1 MSDVLDAKIKKT
13 AELGK
18 TSFGHN
24 GEVYTDLRPYT
35 TSGGLEGYRFD
46 HGEKSDPYLKV
57 YFISDDGTYLSV
69 WERGYGTETLSFS
82 TSFDGDRLLT
92 LDDRLTEL
100 TSRLDEKVFHAR
112 LAAAI
117 DTYEE
122 TGLPQEFEWRGNT
135 YTNLHDP
142 GKSHVDYRFQHGQ
155 GDQLKVFFFA
165 EDGSYMSGWSRA
177 GQTTHAHPDRTETD
191 NLHDRLVEVDELLP
205 SAFVVPLTLEEHLE
219 KLEKEEDGV
228 YEFQMAG
235 RDMRVSDMYGRP
247 DHPIRLF
254 RDYDFVNNTYY
265 TSPVDFTHDGTSFYI
280 LEGRN
285 GVLIDLVYDWGWS
298 PTNDTEW
305 GELLYGNG
313 QKDTLYGRIQL
324 IEYEIEEA
332 LDIFDNGITSLG
344 GFRVTINQAPE
355 NDELIVD
362 VVGGDRGIL
371 NFDGTISVD
380 ATIIHDRD
388 GSEIQRF
395 DFVLEAYDLLGYGEE
410 SIIEG
415 AINQERINL
424 KSETYNALGYRETI
438 TVDLTINER
447 QSGYGVSLDI
457 DINSPNVS
465 ADCSANAD
473 LSEDLTVTSL
483 DVNCSDDELERDIEE
498 VFDELAVDALE
509 IVQDENLLGTI
520 NLIDEFEF
528 VDESAPVYAG
538 AFAPVDNDD
547 WFI

>member
-1 MSDVLDAKIKKT
+1 MADVLDAKIKGT
-13 AELGK
+13 AERGN

-35 TSGGLEGYRFD
+35 TSGGITGYRFD

-69 WERGYGTETLSFS
+69 WERGYGSEYLRSS
-82 TSFDGDRLLT
+82 TSFDEDTEQTLSDRFN
-92 LDDRLTEL
+92 RLNDK
-100 TSRLDEKVFHAR
+100 LDEAVFHAR
-112 LAAAI
+112 LATAVEQ
-117 DTYEE
+117 YEE
-122 TGLPQEFEWRGNT
+122 TGQPQEFEWRGNS

-142 GKSHVDYRFQHGQ
+142 GKSVVDYRFEHGQ
-155 GDQLKVFFFA
+155 GAQLKVFFFA
-165 EDGSYMSGWSRA
+165 EDGSYVSGWSRA
-177 GQTTHAHPDRTETD
+177 GQATHPYPDRTATD
-191 NLHDRLVEVDELLP
+191 NLYDRLVEVDELLP
-205 SAFVVPLTLEEHLE
+205 SSFVVPLTLDEHLE
-219 KLEKEEDGV
+219 KLEEEDGV

-235 RDMRVSDMYGRP
+235 RDMRVSDKYGGP

-254 RDYDFVNNTYY
+254 RDYDFVNDTYY

-298 PTNDTEW
+298 PTNGTEW

-313 QKDTLYGRIQL
+313 RKDTLYGRIQL

-344 GFRVTINQAPE
+344 GFRVTINQAPG

-362 VVGGDRGIL
+362 VVGGDRNIL

-380 ATIIHDRD
+380 ATIIHGRD

-395 DFVLEAYDLLGYGEE
+395 DFVLEAYDLLGYDEE

-415 AINQERINL
+415 AIDPDSINL
-424 KSETYNALGYRETI
+424 RSETYDALGYSETI

-447 QSGYGVSLDI
+447 QNSYGVSLEI
-457 DINSPNVS
+457 DVDSPDVS
-465 ADCSANAD
+465 ADCSATAD

-483 DVNCSDDELERDIEE
+483 DVNCSDDELERDLEE

-520 NLIDEFEF
+520 NLIDDFEL

>member
-1 MSDVLDAKIKKT
+1 MPDALDAKIKKT

-35 TSGGLEGYRFD
+35 TRGGLEGYRFD
-46 HGEKSDPYLKV
+46 HGEKSDPYLKI
-57 YFISDDGTYLSV
+57 YFISDDGTYLTV

-82 TSFDGDRLLT
+82 TSFDEDRRLT

-135 YTNLHDP
+135 YTNLHDS
-142 GKSHVDYRFQHGQ
+142 GKSHVDYRVEHGQ

-165 EDGSYMSGWSRA
+165 EDGSYVSGWSRA
-177 GQTTHAHPDRTETD
+177 GQATHTHPDRTETD
-191 NLHDRLVEVDELLP
+191 NLYDRLVEVDELLP
-205 SAFVVPLTLEEHLE
+205 SSFVVPLTLEEHLE
-219 KLEKEEDGV
+219 KLEGEADGL

-235 RDMRVSDMYGRP
+235 RDMRAGYFGGG

-254 RDYDFVNNTYY
+254 TDYDFVNDAYY
-265 TSPVDFTHDGTSFYI
+265 TFAVDFTHDGTSFDI
-280 LEGRN
+280 G
-285 GVLIDLVYDWGWS
+285 GVRGGVTVGLVYDWGWS

-332 LDIFDNGITSLG
+332 LDIFDNSISSIA

-362 VVGGDRGIL
+362 VVGGDRNIL

-380 ATIIHDRD
+380 ATFIHGRD
-388 GSEIQRF
+388 GSEIQHY
-395 DFVLEAYDLLGYGEE
+395 DFVLEAYDLLGYDEE

-415 AINQERINL
+415 AIDADSINL
-424 KSETYNALGYRETI
+424 RSETYNALGYSETI

-447 QSGYGVSLDI
+447 QNGYGVSLEI
-457 DINSPNVS
+457 DLDSPDVS

-483 DVNCSDDELERDIEE
+483 DVNCSDDELERDLEE

-520 NLIDEFEF
+520 NLVDEFEF

>member
-1 MSDVLDAKIKKT
+1 MTDILDAKIKGT
-13 AELGK
+13 AELGA
-18 TSFGHN
+18 TSFRHN

-35 TSGGLEGYRFD
+35 SSGGITGYRFD
-46 HGEKSDPYLKV
+46 RGEKNDPYLKV
-57 YFISDDGTYLSV
+57 YFISDDGAYLSV
-69 WERGYGTETLSFS
+69 WERSYGTEQLRFD
-82 TSFDGDRLLT
+82 TSFDEDPGQTLSDRLDSLNAQ
-92 LDDRLTEL
+92 
-100 TSRLDEKVFHAR
+100 LDEGVFHAR
-112 LAAAI
+112 LDAAVEE
-117 DTYEE
+117 YEE

-135 YTNLHDP
+135 YTNMHDP

-165 EDGSYMSGWSRA
+165 EDGSYVSGWSRA
-177 GQTTHAHPDRTETD
+177 GQATHAHPDRTETD
-191 NLHDRLVEVDELLP
+191 NLYDRLVEVDELLP
-205 SAFVVPLTLEEHLE
+205 SSFVVPLTLEEHLE
-219 KLEKEEDGV
+219 KLREEADFR

-235 RDMRVSDMYGRP
+235 RDMLLGYYGRG

-280 LEGRN
+280 LERRN
-285 GVLIDLVYDWGWS
+285 SVFIDLVYDWGWS

-324 IEYEIEEA
+324 IEYEIEET
-332 LDIFDNGITSLG
+332 LDIFDNGITSKG
-344 GFRVTINQAPE
+344 GFWVTINQAPE
-355 NDELIVD
+355 ADELIVD

-380 ATIIHDRD
+380 ATLIHGRD

-395 DFVLEAYDLLGYGEE
+395 DFILEAHDLLGYDEE

-415 AINQERINL
+415 AINPDSFNL
-424 KSETYNALGYRETI
+424 RSETYDALGYSETI

-457 DINSPNVS
+457 DIDSPDVS

-483 DVNCSDDELERDIEE
+483 NVNCSDDDLERDIEE

-509 IVQDENLLGTI
+509 TVQDENLLGTI

-528 VDESAPVYAG
+528 VDESAPVYVG

>member
-1 MSDVLDAKIKKT
+1 MADVLDAKIKG
-13 AELGK
+13 AVELGT

-35 TSGGLEGYRFD
+35 SSGGITGYRFD
-46 HGEKSDPYLKV
+46 HGEKNDPHLKV
-57 YFISDDGTYLSV
+57 YFISDDGAYLSV
-69 WERGYGTETLSFS
+69 WERGYGTEQLRFD
-82 TSFDGDRLLT
+82 TSFDEDPGQTLSNRLGSLNAQ
-92 LDDRLTEL
+92 
-100 TSRLDEKVFHAR
+100 LDEGVFHAR
-112 LAAAI
+112 LDAAVEE
-117 DTYEE
+117 YEE

-135 YTNLHDP
+135 YTNMHDP

-155 GDQLKVFFFA
+155 DDQLKVFFFA
-165 EDGSYMSGWSRA
+165 EDGSYVSGWSRA
-177 GQTTHAHPDRTETD
+177 GQATHAHLDRTETD
-191 NLHDRLVEVDELLP
+191 NLYDRLVEVDELLP
-205 SAFVVPLTLEEHLE
+205 SSFVVPLTLEEHLE
-219 KLEKEEDGV
+219 KLGEEADFR

-235 RDMRVSDMYGRP
+235 RDMVLQYNGGSY
-247 DHPIRLF
+247 HPIRLF
-254 RDYDFVNNTYY
+254 RDYDFVNSTYY

-280 LEGRN
+280 LERRN
-285 GVLIDLVYDWGWS
+285 SVFIDLFYDWGWS

-324 IEYEIEEA
+324 IEYEIEET
-332 LDIFDNGITSLG
+332 LDIFDNGITSQG
-344 GFRVTINQAPE
+344 WFKVTINQAPE
-355 NDELIVD
+355 TDELIVD

-380 ATIIHDRD
+380 ATLIHGRD

-395 DFVLEAYDLLGYGEE
+395 DFILEAHDLLGYGEE

-415 AINQERINL
+415 AIDPDSFNL
-424 KSETYNALGYRETI
+424 RSETYDALGYSETI

-457 DINSPNVS
+457 DIDSPDVS

-483 DVNCSDDELERDIEE
+483 NVNCSDDGLERDIEE

-509 IVQDENLLGTI
+509 TVQDENLLGTI

-528 VDESAPVYAG
+528 VDESAPVYVG

>member
-1 MSDVLDAKIKKT
+1 MPDVLDAKIKKT

-35 TSGGLEGYRFD
+35 TRGGLEGYRFD
-46 HGEKSDPYLKV
+46 HGEKSDPYLKI
-57 YFISDDGTYLSV
+57 YFISDDGTYFTV

-82 TSFDGDRLLT
+82 TSFDKDRQLT

-142 GKSHVDYRFQHGQ
+142 GKSHVDYRVEHGQ

-165 EDGSYMSGWSRA
+165 EDGSYVSGWSRA
-177 GQTTHAHPDRTETD
+177 GQATHAHPDRTETD
-191 NLHDRLVEVDELLP
+191 NLYDRLVEVDELLP
-205 SAFVVPLTLEEHLE
+205 SSFVVPLTLEEHLE
-219 KLEKEEDGV
+219 KLEEEADGL

-235 RDMRVSDMYGRP
+235 RDMRAGYYGGGY
-247 DHPIRLF
+247 HPIRLF
-254 RDYDFVNNTYY
+254 RDYDFVNDAYY
-265 TSPVDFTHDGTSFYI
+265 TSPVDFTHDGASFYI
-280 LEGRN
+280 LEIRN
-285 GVLIDLVYDWGWS
+285 GVSIELVYDWGWS

-324 IEYEIEEA
+324 IEYEIEGA
-332 LDIFDNGITSLG
+332 LDIFDNGISSIA

-355 NDELIVD
+355 NNELIVD
-362 VVGGDRGIL
+362 VVGGDRNIL

-380 ATIIHDRD
+380 ATFIHGRD

-395 DFVLEAYDLLGYGEE
+395 DFVLEAYDLLGYDEQ

-415 AINQERINL
+415 AIDADSINL
-424 KSETYNALGYRETI
+424 RSETYNALGYSETI

-447 QSGYGVSLDI
+447 QNGYGVSLEI
-457 DINSPNVS
+457 DLDSPDVS

-483 DVNCSDDELERDIEE
+483 DVNCSDDELERDLEE

-509 IVQDENLLGTI
+509 IGQDENLLGTI
-520 NLIDEFEF
+520 NLIDDFEF

>member
-1 MSDVLDAKIKKT
+1 MPDVLDAKIKKT

-35 TSGGLEGYRFD
+35 TRGGLEGYRFD
-46 HGEKSDPYLKV
+46 HGEKSDPYLKI
-57 YFISDDGTYLSV
+57 YFISDDGTYLTV

-82 TSFDGDRLLT
+82 TSFDKDRQLT

-142 GKSHVDYRFQHGQ
+142 GKSHVDYRVEHGQ

-165 EDGSYMSGWSRA
+165 EDGSYVSGWSRA
-177 GQTTHAHPDRTETD
+177 GQATHAHPDRTETD
-191 NLHDRLVEVDELLP
+191 NLYDRLVEVDELLP
-205 SAFVVPLTLEEHLE
+205 SSFVVPLTLEEHLE
-219 KLEKEEDGV
+219 KLEEEADGL

-235 RDMRVSDMYGRP
+235 RDMRAGYYGGGY
-247 DHPIRLF
+247 HPIRLF
-254 RDYDFVNNTYY
+254 RDYDFVNDAYY
-265 TSPVDFTHDGTSFYI
+265 TSPVDFTHDGASFYI
-280 LEGRN
+280 LEIRN
-285 GVLIDLVYDWGWS
+285 GVSIELVYDWGWS

-332 LDIFDNGITSLG
+332 LDIFDNGISSIA

-355 NDELIVD
+355 NNELIVD
-362 VVGGDRGIL
+362 VVGGDRNIL

-380 ATIIHDRD
+380 ATFIHGRD

-395 DFVLEAYDLLGYGEE
+395 DFVLEAYDLLGYDEQ

-415 AINQERINL
+415 AIDADSINL
-424 KSETYNALGYRETI
+424 RSETYNALGYSETI

-447 QSGYGVSLDI
+447 QNGYGVSLEI
-457 DINSPNVS
+457 DLDSPDVS

-483 DVNCSDDELERDIEE
+483 DVNCSDDELERDLEE

-509 IVQDENLLGTI
+509 IGQDENLLGTI
-520 NLIDEFEF
+520 NLIDDFEF